1 MKTRPPEA
9 PLKAPDK
16 RPEAPLKAPGKRV
29 LTAALKAPGKRAL
42 TAALVLLMGLLV
54 ACGGSSTSA
63 DKPTVFKA
71 TAAGFSAEFPS
82 QPQRSASTKGATTE
96 VRYEALSASAHEDVI
111 VQYLASPGPMAG
123 VTQTLLDQQMDGS
136 ASAVSGTVV
145 SRANL
150 TFLGRQAEDGV
161 IKGPN
166 GHAIRMRA
174 FFVPSDN
181 VEQYFVLSGG
191 AATLDAAHP
200 AYDRLLASFQLTS

>member
-1 MKTRPPEA
+1 MTTSPPKA
-9 PLKAPDK
+9 LLKAPDNK
-16 RPEAPLKAPGKRV
+16 V
-29 LTAALKAPGKRAL
+29 VV
-42 TAALVLLMGLLV
+42 ALVLVMGLLV
-54 ACGGSSTSA
+54 ACGGSPTSSA
-63 DKPTVFKA
+63 DRPTVFKA
-71 TAAGFSAEFPS
+71 TDAGFSAEFPS
-82 QPQRSASTKGATTE
+82 KPQRTASTHDTTTE
-96 VRYEALSASAHEDVI
+96 VRYEALSANAAEDVI

-145 SRANL
+145 SRASL

-161 IKGPN
+161 IQSPN

-174 FFVPSDN
+174 FFVPSGD

-200 AYDRLLASFQLTS
+200 AYDRLLATFQLTS

>member
-9 PLKAPDK
+9 
-16 RPEAPLKAPGKRV
+16 V
-29 LTAALKAPGKRAL
+29 
-42 TAALVLLMGLLV
+42 AALVLLMGLLA
-54 ACGGSSTSA
+54 ACGGSRTSSA

-71 TAAGFSAEFPS
+71 TDAGFSAEFPS

-111 VQYLASPGPMAG
+111 VQYLATPGPITG
-123 VTQTLLDQQMDGS
+123 VTQTLLDQQMDGA

-150 TFLGRQAEDGV
+150 AFAGQQAEDGV

-174 FFVPSDN
+174 FFVPSGD
-181 VEQYFVLSGG
+181 VQQYFVLSGG
-191 AATLDAAHP
+191 ASTLEAAHP
-200 AYDRLLASFQLTS
+200 AYD

>member
-16 RPEAPLKAPGKRV
+16 RV
-29 LTAALKAPGKRAL
+29 
-42 TAALVLLMGLLV
+42 AALVLVMGLLV
-54 ACGGSSTSA
+54 ACGGSSTSSA
-63 DKPTVFKA
+63 DRPTVFKA
-71 TAAGFSAEFPS
+71 TDAGFSAEFPS
-82 QPQRSASTKGATTE
+82 KPQRTASTHDVTTE

-111 VQYLASPGPMAG
+111 VQYLASPGPMTG
-123 VTQTLLDQQMDGS
+123 VTQTLLDQQMDGA

-150 TFLGRQAEDGV
+150 TFVGQQAEDGV

-174 FFVPSDN
+174 FFVPSGN
-181 VEQYFVLSGG
+181 VQQYFVLSGG
-191 AATLDAAHP
+191 ASTLEAAHP
-200 AYDRLLASFQLTS
+200 AYDRLLATFQLTS

>member
-1 MKTRPPEA
+1 MRTSRPEA

-16 RPEAPLKAPGKRV
+16 RPEAPLKAPDKRPE
-29 LTAALKAPGKRAL
+29 APLKAPDKRV
-42 TAALVLLMGLLV
+42 AALVLVMSLLV
-54 ACGGSSTSA
+54 ACGGSSTSSA
-63 DKPTVFKA
+63 DRPTVFKA
-71 TAAGFSAEFPS
+71 TDAGFSAEFPS
-82 QPQRSASTKGATTE
+82 KPQRTASTHDVTTE
-96 VRYEALSASAHEDVI
+96 VRYEALSANAAEDVI

-161 IKGPN
+161 IKAPN

-174 FFVPSDN
+174 FFVPSGD
-181 VEQYFVLSGG
+181 VQQYFVLSGG
-191 AATLDAAHP
+191 SAKLDAAHP
-200 AYDRLLASFQLTS
+200 AYDRLLATFQLTS

>member
-1 MKTRPPEA
+1 MKNRRPEA

-16 RPEAPLKAPGKRV
+16 RALAPLKAPG
-29 LTAALKAPGKRAL
+29 TRAL
-42 TAALVLLMGLLV
+42 AALVLAMGLLV
-54 ACGGSSTSA
+54 ACRGSPTSSA
-63 DKPTVFKA
+63 DKPTVVKA
-71 TAAGFSAEFPS
+71 TDAGFSAEFPS
-82 QPQRSASTKGATTE
+82 KPQRTVSTHDVTTE
-96 VRYEALSASAHEDVI
+96 VRYEALSANAAEDVI

-145 SRANL
+145 TRANL

-161 IKGPN
+161 IRGPN

-174 FFVPSDN
+174 FFVPSGN

-191 AATLDAAHP
+191 AASLDAAHP
-200 AYDRLLASFQLTS
+200 AYDRLLTTFQLTS

>member
-1 MKTRPPEA
+1 MKTNPPEG
-9 PLKAPDK
+9 PLKARDK
-16 RPEAPLKAPGKRV
+16 KGVA
-29 LTAALKAPGKRAL
+29 
-42 TAALVLLMGLLV
+42 AALVLVLGLLV
-54 ACGGSSTSA
+54 ACGGSPTSSA
-63 DKPTVFKA
+63 GKPTVFKA
-71 TAAGFSAEFPS
+71 TDAGFSAEFPS
-82 QPQRSASTKGATTE
+82 KPQRTASTHDVTTE
-96 VRYEALSASAHEDVI
+96 VRYEALSANAAEDVI

-174 FFVPSDN
+174 FFVPSGN

-191 AATLDAAHP
+191 AAKLDAAHP

>member
-1 MKTRPPEA
+1 MKTRRPEA

-16 RPEAPLKAPGKRV
+16 KAAPLKAPDKKAAPLKAPGRGAVVAVV
-29 LTAALKAPGKRAL
+29 LA
-42 TAALVLLMGLLV
+42 MGLLV
-54 ACGGSSTSA
+54 ACGGSSPSSA

-71 TAAGFSAEFPS
+71 TDAGFSAEFPS
-82 QPQRSASTKGATTE
+82 KPQRTASTHDVTTE
-96 VRYEALSASAHEDVI
+96 VRYEALSANAAEDVI

-136 ASAVSGTVV
+136 AAAVSGTVV

-150 TFLGRQAEDGV
+150 TFLGHQAEDGA
-161 IKGPN
+161 IRGPN

-174 FFVPSDN
+174 FFVPSGD

-191 AATLDAAHP
+191 SASFDAAHP
-200 AYDRLLASFQLTS
+200 AYDRLLTTFQLTS

>member
-1 MKTRPPEA
+1 MTTSPPKA
-9 PLKAPDK
+9 PLRAPDSK
-16 RPEAPLKAPGKRV
+16 VMA
-29 LTAALKAPGKRAL
+29 
-42 TAALVLLMGLLV
+42 AALVLLVGLLA
-54 ACGGSSTSA
+54 ACGGSPTSSA
-63 DKPTVFKA
+63 DKPTVLKA
-71 TAAGFSAEFPS
+71 TDAGFSAAFPS
-82 QPQRSASTKGATTE
+82 KPQRTASTHDVTTE
-96 VRYEALSASAHEDVI
+96 VRYEALSANAGEDVI

-174 FFVPSDN
+174 FFVPSGN

-191 AATLDAAHP
+191 AAKLDAAHP
-200 AYDRLLASFQLTS
+200 AYDRLLATFQLTS